1 MCILANPSAQ
11 KLLQQTSPGLVEI
24 SKYLLPKLLMSSV
37 YHFLYLTET
46 IEYLQQVA
54 TDDEDKTLLIDTLDT
69 LKRTKYRLAELNFT
83 HSRFR
88 PIETSF
94 RMFHTHQYIQEPD
107 RLGSSAASVSSGV
120 SLNNLSQKH
129 TFHLLSGNSNT
140 NQALVSNI
148 SALTQRKLTEL
159 ETKVESFKLPANVS
173 LTGGESSSF
182 RNPYL
187 YEGGLS
193 ICRTSQPIQ
202 CGTARI
208 GAYISGQA
216 KLKVSKR
223 HVYLFDGFLVL
234 VKRTPTTYLTSS
246 KFPSRFKQII
256 SLDKCVLKDHED
268 ETSFEIQVC
277 GGGSFAFYADQSQQA
292 VGGGQDT
299 QEFVFFMCESSK
311 DKWEWMSMLCY
322 AQISQCYAT
331 NNKFTI
337 DR

>member
-11 KLLQQTSPGLVEI
+11 KILQQASPGLTEI

-46 IEYLQQVA
+46 IDYLQQVA
-54 TDDEDKTLLIDTLDT
+54 TDEEDKNLLVDTLDT
-69 LKRTKYRLAELNFT
+69 LKRTKYKLAELNFT

-107 RLGSSAASVSSGV
+107 NRQASTAMSDLSCV
-120 SLNNLSQKH
+120 SLNNLSQKN
-129 TFHLLSGNSNT
+129 TYYLLNVNSNT
-140 NQALVSNI
+140 NQALVSNVF
-148 SALTQRKLTEL
+148 ALTQRKLTEL
-159 ETKVESFKLPANVS
+159 ETKVESFKLPPNMS
-173 LTGGESSSF
+173 LTGGDPSNI

-187 YEGGLS
+187 YEGSLS
-193 ICRTSQPIQ
+193 ICRTTQPIQ
-202 CGTARI
+202 CGTTKI
-208 GAYISGQA
+208 GAYINSQP
-216 KLKVSKR
+216 KFKISKR

-234 VKRTPTTYLTSS
+234 VKRTPTNYLTSS
-246 KFPSRFKQII
+246 KFASRFKQII
-256 SLDKCVLKDHED
+256 LLDKCVLKDHD
-268 ETSFEIQVC
+268 DDTSFEIQVC
-277 GGGSFAFYADQSQQA
+277 GSGSFNFFTEQLQTIGS
-292 VGGGQDT
+292 GQDT
-299 QEFVFFMCESSK
+299 QDFIIFTCENSK